1 MFNFVLDSF
10 MRGIFDFKVKRQDL
24 IAGTVFEVKGKP
36 EWLLI
41 PSQHWAKFEEYRK
54 IKEFADHLPVTNDSA
69 ERGIALI
76 KACIEKVT
84 DESEKQDLIQIVANF
99 RTKTTSLNKDVL
111 NNL

>member
-1 MFNFVLDSF
+1 MSWPGQRPSLETFVAEGSWL
-10 MRGIFDFKVKRQDL
+10 IFDL
-24 IAGTVFEVKGKP
+24 FEVKGKP

-69 ERGIALI
+69 ERGSIALI

-99 RTKTTSLNKDVL
+99 RSKTTRLNKDVL
-111 NNL
+111 NHL